1 MSTAGNVSHDRNNE
15 EHARALIH
23 ELQRR
28 GVELRHENGR
38 LLLTGPRGA
47 MDERLQAELRAYKDD
62 IIGCLRASD
71 AASLLPEGLHPLSNQ
86 QQSMWYLESEQPDLG
101 VFNLFLALDIR
112 GPLDIDALQAAL
124 TELFARHEAL
134 RASVVEHEGKPVQ
147 RIHSAPVIT
156 LSPEPL
162 DE

>member
-1 MSTAGNVSHDRNNE
+1 
-15 EHARALIH
+15 
-23 ELQRR
+23 
-28 GVELRHENGR
+28 
-38 LLLTGPRGA
+38 
-47 MDERLQAELRAYKDD
+47 
-62 IIGCLRASD
+62 ASD

-147 RIHSAPVIT
+147 RIHPAPVIT

-162 DE
+162 DEDELHVRLTRETARAFDVMRAPLYRLALYRRDADRHVLLLVLDHMIADGTSLAILKRELVELYAA